1 MSQRYKGG
9 GPVLKLS
16 ILDQAPI
23 SNGQTPKEALDTAV
37 NLAQL
42 GDTLGYERYWIAEH
56 HDLFGLACPNPSVMI
71 SLLGA
76 KTERIRLGAGAVLL
90 PYYQPFQVAETYN
103 LLQTLYP
110 NRIDIGLGRAPGGS
124 AEVSLALSHNYLQ
137 EVAKYSEKIDALQQF
152 LTKTVP
158 EDSQFAKINPT
169 PLPDVPPAIWLLGTS
184 EKSALLA
191 AEKGMPYAFGH
202 FMTSS
207 DGAEIVETYR
217 EKFNTERGTTP
228 YVIGSVEVVCA
239 DTEVEAERI
248 ALSSMLWKVIQEKQV
263 SDKRVPSIAEAR
275 AYDYSKKDREKI
287 ASMRK
292 KMIIGNPDQVK
303 EKLMDVQKQF
313 KADEWMIITIT
324 HEPEAKFRS
333 YELLQEMF

>member
-1 MSQRYKGG
+1 M
-9 GPVLKLS
+9 KLS

-23 SNGQTPKEALDTAV
+23 SKGQTPKDALDTAV
-37 NLAQL
+37 ELAQL
-42 GDTLGYERYWIAEH
+42 GDKLGYERYWIAEH

-76 KTERIRLGAGAVLL
+76 KTTKIRVGAGAVLL

-137 EVAKYSEKIDALQQF
+137 EVGKYPRKIDELQQF
-152 LTKTVP
+152 LTGTVP
-158 EDSQFAKINPT
+158 EDSQFAKIKPT
-169 PLPDVPPAIWLLGTS
+169 PLPDVPPEIWLLGTS

-191 AEKGMPYAFGH
+191 AGKGMPYAFGH

-207 DGAEIVETYR
+207 DGAEIVQTYR
-217 EKFNTERGTTP
+217 DKFNDERGTPP
-228 YVIGSVEVVCA
+228 YVMGSVEVVCA
-239 DTEVEAERI
+239 DTEAEAEKM
-248 ALSSMLWKVIQEKQV
+248 ALSTMLWKINQEKQV
-263 SDKRVPSIAEAR
+263 SDNKVPSIAEAE
-275 AYDYSKKDREKI
+275 AYEFSEKDEEKI
-287 ASMRK
+287 TRMK
-292 KMIIGNPDQVK
+292 EKMIIGNPDQVK
-303 EKLMDVQKQF
+303 EKLVRLQNEY
-313 KADEWMIITIT
+313 KADEWMVITIA

-333 YELLQEMF
+333 YELLREKF